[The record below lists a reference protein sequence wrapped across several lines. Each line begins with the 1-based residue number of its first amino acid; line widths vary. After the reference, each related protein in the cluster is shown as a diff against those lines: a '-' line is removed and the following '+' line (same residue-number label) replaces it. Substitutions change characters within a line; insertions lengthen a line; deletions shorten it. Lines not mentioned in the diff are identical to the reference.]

1 MRQVTPKS
9 GLCEQTYEM
18 NSKLQIE
25 KKERKENLNPS
36 IPAAGSIPSS
46 SAEEVKMLSLFPSN
60 KFLLKK
66 RKTLDTRSIK
76 NNNKKKHNKISV
88 KS

>member
-1 MRQVTPKS
+1 MEK
-9 GLCEQTYEM
+9 
-18 NSKLQIE
+18 

-46 SAEEVKMLSLFPSN
+46 SAAEVKMLSLFPSN

-76 NNNKKKHNKISV
+76 NNNNKNTTKSV
-88 KS
+88 

>member
-1 MRQVTPKS
+1 MKRTV
-9 GLCEQTYEM
+9 
-18 NSKLQIE
+18 NFKLTK

-46 SAEEVKMLSLFPSN
+46 SAAEVKMLSLFPSN

-66 RKTLDTRSIK
+66 RKTSDTRSIK
-76 NNNKKKHNKISV
+76 NNNKNTTKLM
-88 KS
+88 